1 MKYTDEQNEAID
13 KLNKFHIAH
22 SRKDQILK
30 SIEEFSSLIKLWSK
44 LLLSEI
50 PYEDINLLD
59 ELFDADVM
67 MRQLKKILVPDEYVA
82 VLYNNV
88 VNAKLERELKRII
101 VPDTYINTLFNNVVN
116 AKLERELKRWDLDD

>member
-1 MKYTDEQNEAID
+1 MYSDKQIEEID
-13 KLNKFHIAH
+13 KLNLFHIAH

-30 SIEEFSSLIKLWSK
+30 SIEELSSLIKLLSK

-50 PYEDINLLD
+50 PYQDIELLD

-67 MRQLKKILVPDEYVA
+67 MIQLKKILVPDEYTA

-88 VNAKLERELKRII
+88 V
-101 VPDTYINTLFNNVVN
+101 D
-116 AKLERELKRWDLDD
+116 AKLERELKRWGLN